1 MDDKVVSH
9 YIVKGNAAGI
19 ILNSSNKDACTPY
32 TDGEL
37 SKDESQVCT
46 TAASGSH
53 FEDFQLLD
61 VILWIKLTK
70 RQQNQPFICNITISL
85 VL

>member
-32 TDGEL
+32 ADGEL
-37 SKDESQVCT
+37 SKDES
-46 TAASGSH
+46 
-53 FEDFQLLD
+53 
-61 VILWIKLTK
+61 
-70 RQQNQPFICNITISL
+70 
-85 VL
+85 